1 MKKSILFTVFGI
13 ALQMMVACRS
23 YCQQTVTVET
33 YTDTDTPPTIH
44 DFKVMYE
51 SQIQAEKK
59 LQESRTQYLISA
71 IALEGI
77 VILILIPIVFVQRRK
92 INRLRNN

>member
-1 MKKSILFTVFGI
+1 MKKSILFVVFGI

-33 YTDTDTPPTIH
+33 YTDTPSIQ
-44 DFKVMYE
+44 DFKAICE

-59 LQESRTQYLISA
+59 IQESRTQYLISA